1 MLNETQ
7 EPLTSEF
14 ARKRLFVKKLSQIGD
29 LVLHVYNLN
38 LCSDEHFLSHFLW
51 QDYVWT
57 MNTTNHLTL
66 VSLRQNEIFV
76 TLVHSLELCL
86 FVGVLFCIGILQ
98 SYRSLQEGNVLLEG
112 ENMINCAHKIRCH
125 NGCNMQ
131 RRKCLIML
139 IFTYFK

>member
-1 MLNETQ
+1 MLFYRRKIRLKIPLNLRMLNETQ

-57 MNTTNHLTL
+57 INITKSPNSSAIKTKWNICH
-66 VSLRQNEIFV
+66 
-76 TLVHSLELCL
+76 
-86 FVGVLFCIGILQ
+86 IGA
-98 SYRSLQEGNVLLEG
+98 VV
-112 ENMINCAHKIRCH
+112 
-125 NGCNMQ
+125 
-131 RRKCLIML
+131 
-139 IFTYFK
+139 